1 MAESVA
7 WLCGTYAAAQPQ
19 DIRGAPTAV
28 ALHGADGAWRH
39 EKRENTP
46 PVGHYVT
53 PLLVRYEKNV

>member
-7 WLCGTYAAAQPQ
+7 WLCGTYAAAMPQ
-19 DIRGAPTAV
+19 GMRAGTVAV
-28 ALHGADGAWRH
+28 ALTEHGGTK
-39 EKRENTP
+39 KRENTL